1 MPVNGWMGLAF
12 ELRREEDA
20 AEVQPLQR
28 AAAIARQTERR
39 RGVSSTGE
47 LAREALEAQLAV
59 LRHALDI
66 GDPGLARRVGRTL
79 RGADFAE
86 LDGFL
91 AVLRDARSSDQEIFD
106 ACAALAPRVTPSPE

>member
-20 AEVQPLQR
+20 TEVLPLQR
-28 AAAIARQTERR
+28 AAAIARQSERLR
-39 RGVSSTGE
+39 RASITGE
-47 LAREALEAQLAV
+47 LQREALEAQLAV

-66 GDPGLARRVGRTL
+66 GDAGLARRVGRTL
-79 RGADFAE
+79 RAADFAG

-91 AVLRDARSSDQEIFD
+91 AVLRDARSSAHELFE
-106 ACAALAPRVTPSPE
+106 AVAALSLRVTPSPE

>member
-28 AAAIARQTERR
+28 AAAIARQSERQR
-39 RGVSSTGE
+39 RASATGE
-47 LAREALEAQLAV
+47 LQREALEAQLAV

-66 GDPGLARRVGRTL
+66 GDAELARRVGRTL
-79 RGADFAE
+79 RAADLAG
-86 LDGFL
+86 LDGSL

-106 ACAALAPRVTPSPE
+106 AAAALWLRVTPSPE